1 MENETK
7 PTPMVNVW
15 VVVFCTMLATA
26 LFGFVWHTMGMS
38 EARLADE
45 KESLVVKEDI
55 ARLVIYRDQL
65 KAKMASSTATTTQS
79 TSTSSSTANGV
90 KK

>member
-1 MENETK
+1 MENEAEQ
-7 PTPMVNVW
+7 TPMVNVW
-15 VVVFCTMLATA
+15 MVVFCTMLATA

-38 EARLADE
+38 EARVADE

-55 ARLVIYRDQL
+55 ARLIVYRDQL
-65 KAKMASSTATTTQS
+65 KAKMASTTLTTTQS
-79 TSTSSSTANGV
+79 TSSSTATNI

>member
-7 PTPMVNVW
+7 LTPMVNVW
-15 VVVFCTMLATA
+15 MVVFCTMLATG
-26 LFGFVWHTMGMS
+26 LFGFIWHTMGMS
-38 EARLADE
+38 EARDADE

-55 ARLVIYRDQL
+55 VRLTVYRDQL
-65 KAKMASSTATTTQS
+65 KTKMASTSATTTQQS
-79 TSTSSSTANGV
+79 ASSTTNSV

>member
-1 MENETK
+1 
-7 PTPMVNVW
+7 MVVC
-15 VVVFCTMLATA
+15 CTMLATV

-38 EARLADE
+38 EARTADK

-55 ARLVIYRDQL
+55 ARLIVYRDQL
-65 KAKMASSTATTTQS
+65 KAKMGSTTATTTQS
-79 TSTSSSTANGV
+79 TASSTANTV